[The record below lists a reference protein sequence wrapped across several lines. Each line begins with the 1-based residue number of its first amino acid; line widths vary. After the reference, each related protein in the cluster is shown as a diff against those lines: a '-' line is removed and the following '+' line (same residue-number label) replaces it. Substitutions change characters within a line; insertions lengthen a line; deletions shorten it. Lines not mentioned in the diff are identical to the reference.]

1 MAKKQSKPNPLEPTA
16 RKLGELMVKTRL
28 SPREIAQRYG
38 RPETT
43 IDEMLRGKKSI
54 PLHWLDDL
62 GKLAR
67 NVGH

>member
-1 MAKKQSKPNPLEPTA
+1 MAKKQNPLDPVA

-28 SPREIAQRYG
+28 SPREMAQRYG
-38 RPETT
+38 RSEAT

-67 NVGH
+67 HGRG